1 MRFRRSR
8 PRPAPAARPELWVGI
23 DLGTTF
29 SAVARVDEFG
39 KPVVLPNRDGETITP
54 SVVFFD
60 GEQPLVGTMAKR
72 SIVSSPLDVAQFVK
86 RAMGDP
92 SWRFE
97 TSQGT
102 PYRPEEI
109 SALILKRLRED
120 AERVLGAKVT
130 DAVVTVPAYFAD
142 AARRATIDAGTI
154 AGLRVRRILNEPTA
168 AALAYGLDGSV
179 SGTVVVYDLGGGTF
193 DVTAL
198 RMEGGDFRVLATHG
212 DRNLGGF
219 DFDNLLMRLL
229 NQRFVAAG
237 GPSLLADDTTEA
249 VLRDKAE
256 LAKHTLTT
264 VERTQV
270 TLAADGFTHA
280 VPLARADFEDA
291 TSALLSRT
299 RDITEL
305 VVEEAGLTWRSVDR
319 ILLAG
324 GATRMPMVRRMLEQV
339 SGLTPDATANPDE
352 IVALGAATLAH
363 LLATDSDGADGDGDA
378 ASGMSTVA
386 APTVSGV
393 RPVVRDVTSHGLG
406 ELLREI
412 DTGDLVNAVI
422 LPPNTPLPAERSH
435 VSYTLVDNQR
445 VLRITITEGESR
457 EPRYVTTIGEESF
470 AIASYP
476 KGAPFETVLSYD
488 ENQIIFVEVNDMT
501 TGELVGTFEIHY
513 PRNLRG
519 DQLAESTSRISAITP
534 L

>member
-8 PRPAPAARPELWVGI
+8 PRPEPAARPGLWVGI

-39 KPVVLPNRDGETITP
+39 KPVVLPNRDGETLTA

-97 TSQGT
+97 TSRGT

-109 SALILKRLRED
+109 SALVLKRLKED
-120 AERVLGAKVT
+120 AERLLGAKVT
-130 DAVVTVPAYFAD
+130 DAVVTVPAYFGD

-168 AALAYGLDGSV
+168 AALAYGLDGLV

-198 RMEGGDFRVLATHG
+198 RIEDGDFRVLATHG

-229 NQRFVAAG
+229 DERFVAAG

-249 VLRDKAE
+249 VLREKAE

-264 VERTQV
+264 VERTRV
-270 TLAADGFTHA
+270 ALAAHGFTHT
-280 VPLARADFEDA
+280 VPLTRADFEDTA
-291 TSALLSRT
+291 SALLSRT

-305 VVEEAGLTWRSVDR
+305 VVEEAGLTWHGVDR

-324 GATRMPMVRRMLEQV
+324 GATRMPMVRRMLERV
-339 SGLTPDATANPDE
+339 SGLTPDASANPDE
-352 IVALGAATLAH
+352 IVALGAATLAQ
-363 LLATDSDGADGDGDA
+363 LLATDTDDGDGT

-386 APTVSGV
+386 APTVSGM
-393 RPVVRDVTSHGLG
+393 RPVIRDVTSHGLG
-406 ELLREI
+406 ELVHKRGTRSTE
-412 DTGDLVNAVI
+412 NRVI
-422 LPPNTPLPAERSH
+422 IPRNSPVPAEWS
-435 VSYTLVDNQR
+435 R
-445 VLRITITEGESR
+445 VFHTRFDDQPAIRTSITEGDDTDPAHVR
-457 EPRYVTTIGEESF
+457 IIGQEDIEVPP
-470 AIASYP
+470 YP
-476 KGAPFETVLSYD
+476 KGAPFETTLAYD
-488 ENQIIFVEVNDMT
+488 ENQIIFVKVKDVT
-501 TGELVGTFEIHY
+501 ADSVVGTFEILY
-513 PRNLRG
+513 AQNLDG
-519 DQLAESTSRISAITP
+519 DQLARSAMRISAISP